1 MISKMRE
8 RSLAMT
14 YTAEEV
20 YESFQNSQD
29 CRTLVRMLLNSGLLA
44 EILAECSEYI
54 ADEEYQTSMK
64 GE

>member
-1 MISKMRE
+1 
-8 RSLAMT
+8 MT